1 MPSRKIHGA
10 KIQIHIMACNW
21 RDRRDR
27 TSRSRRN
34 RETRPQ
40 LRLAS
45 VPPPFIAE
53 GDWAN
58 DTDLGKTFRKTHKS
72 STSRSESFSRHC
84 GIRAL
89 TLRGGLVSGC
99 WGSSF
104 ALSLTRA

>member
-1 MPSRKIHGA
+1 MTSRKIHGA
-10 KIQIHIMACNW
+10 KIRIHIAACNS
-21 RDRRDR
+21 RDGRLR

-58 DTDLGKTFRKTHKS
+58 DTDLGKTFPEIHDQVFDRRIVDPRATVLFGPDVVA
-72 STSRSESFSRHC
+72 RS
-84 GIRAL
+84 
-89 TLRGGLVSGC
+89 
-99 WGSSF
+99 
-104 ALSLTRA
+104 